1 MKKLTDI
8 LTEVKYTKPNFD
20 FEWEEAIR
28 YPEFKE
34 MGKKIW
40 KKIAGQGYT
49 TKYSKIKDKLGNV
62 DLNFD
67 GLEEPKKQRF
77 QTAYKNGTIEIPI
90 VVKFSNDD
98 YDLVAGNTRLSGLV
112 NNNEDPSLWIV
123 DISNLH
129 EQILERSMIAGIHD
143 KKETLVLLRDMLKKY
158 GVPNTKIQWASYTD
172 KYAHYDFHNDVI
184 YISTAMNK
192 DNKEF
197 LITVCHELKHAMDR
211 KKLGGGDEYQDAY
224 ELEQNMQ
231 IYRNKHPYKNNRY
244 EIAAERFGQREW
256 KKWSKRI
263 GKIGVR
269 K

>member
-77 QTAYKNGTIEIPI
+77 QTGYKNGTIEIPI
-90 VVKFSNDD
+90 VVKF
-98 YDLVAGNTRLSGLV
+98 
-112 NNNEDPSLWIV
+112 
-123 DISNLH
+123 
-129 EQILERSMIAGIHD
+129 
-143 KKETLVLLRDMLKKY
+143 
-158 GVPNTKIQWASYTD
+158 
-172 KYAHYDFHNDVI
+172 
-184 YISTAMNK
+184 
-192 DNKEF
+192 
-197 LITVCHELKHAMDR
+197 
-211 KKLGGGDEYQDAY
+211 
-224 ELEQNMQ
+224 
-231 IYRNKHPYKNNRY
+231 
-244 EIAAERFGQREW
+244 
-256 KKWSKRI
+256 
-263 GKIGVR
+263 
-269 K
+269 